1 MTYIDK
7 KIKLCIKLAREASRD
22 SWQVPFFSSSTKAK
36 LRGIAR
42 EAIEDARYW
51 KSQIG
56 EK

>member
-1 MTYIDK
+1 MTYIDR
-7 KIKLCIKLAREASRD
+7 KIKMCIKLAREASRD
-22 SWQVPFFSSSTKAK
+22 SWQVPFFGSQTRNK